1 MLLKQKYISK
11 IFKIFASQSNLTDI
25 VEGGKNLVN
34 FNEHK
39 SIRTHRIALY
49 MNGNNE
55 TYFCLSIILN
65 SLCPEISSS
74 SQSQSCYDDS
84 PDITLFSWFIFT
96 FFQRDQSTIMDRYW
110 LALPIKTMFMH
121 VQKQRNNDK

>member
-11 IFKIFASQSNLTDI
+11 IFKIFASQSNLTDT
-25 VEGGKNLVN
+25 EKDGKYLVN
-34 FNEHK
+34 LNEHK

-55 TYFCLSIILN
+55 TYFYLSIILY

-74 SQSQSCYDDS
+74 SQSQSRYDDS

-110 LALPIKTMFMH
+110 LALPIKTVFMH

>member
-11 IFKIFASQSNLTDI
+11 IFKIFASQSNLTDT
-25 VEGGKNLVN
+25 VKDGKYLVN
-34 FNEHK
+34 LNEHK

-55 TYFCLSIILN
+55 TYFYLSIILY

-74 SQSQSCYDDS
+74 SQSQSRYDDS
-84 PDITLFSWFIFT
+84 PDITLFS
-96 FFQRDQSTIMDRYW
+96 
-110 LALPIKTMFMH
+110 
-121 VQKQRNNDK
+121 